1 MTPQFVEQLATDFD
15 DVFFLIGAAILAIE
29 IVKGLFSP
37 SFRWRGFLDMIAS
50 ISTQIPSLL
59 AEIFLLS
66 LAYLGYV
73 LIADSLVG
81 WTFPITVWTIL
92 LGVIA
97 CDFFYYWEHRIAHR
111 VRLFWTQHAVHHS
124 SRYMNT
130 SVAIRF
136 GPLEGVLS
144 ALAHLPLIFLGF
156 PPSVVLFGIFF
167 VLAYQT
173 WIHTELIGRLGFLDA
188 ILNTPSNHR
197 VHHGCDDKYI
207 DKNYGGILIVW
218 DRLFGTYQRE
228 EETPRYGLKRD
239 FEAVNPL
246 IVWIS
251 ELPQF
256 FRDLKNARSPRE
268 FWMHL
273 FGPPGWAPESDADTG
288 KTSNSGLAEARTVSP
303 APPAPLPN
311 SARQRSAP

>member
-1 MTPQFVEQLATDFD
+1 MTHQFVEQLGTDFD
-15 DVFFLIGAAILAIE
+15 DVFFLIGAAILSIE

-37 SFRWRGFLDMIAS
+37 AFRWRGFLDMIAS

-66 LAYLGYV
+66 LAFLGYV
-73 LIADSLVG
+73 LIADTLVG
-81 WTFPITVWTIL
+81 WAFPITVWTIL
-92 LGVIA
+92 LGVLA
-97 CDFFYYWEHRIAHR
+97 CDFVYYWEHRIAHR

-124 SRYMNT
+124 SRFMNT

-136 GPLEGVLS
+136 GPLEGVIS
-144 ALAHLPLIFLGF
+144 ALAHLPLVFLGF
-156 PPSVVLFGIFF
+156 PPSVILFGILF

-173 WIHTELIGRLGFLDA
+173 WIHTELIGRLGILDK

-268 FWMHL
+268 FWMHM
-273 FGPPGWAPESDADTG
+273 FGPPGWAPETAGDAAKERNDRP
-288 KTSNSGLAEARTVSP
+288 E
-303 APPAPLPN
+303 
-311 SARQRSAP
+311 RSAHEATR